1 MSKPSK
7 HPLCILCK
15 CLRILLGRSTKTRIY
30 PVCITEYE
38 HSLRLLDKKRLEVK
52 MYNSINI
59 VSNSNH
65 FIPIIVKSSKELR
78 PCNIV
83 FLLCSSFNQWPML
96 CLTYQFIET
105 LSCSKHSCW
114 SNQIPLLYITCPVQW
129 KARTHIALS
138 QKNFY
143 FLFFSQNIFMLHFKP
158 YQKKDI
164 LLKV

>member
-1 MSKPSK
+1 MLGDVNKLFGFKSLLTLPSN
-7 HPLCILCK
+7 IF
-15 CLRILLGRSTKTRIY
+15 LLHLQQTF
-30 PVCITEYE
+30 P
-38 HSLRLLDKKRLEVK
+38 
-52 MYNSINI
+52 
-59 VSNSNH
+59 
-65 FIPIIVKSSKELR
+65 PIIWIFTEGEGDR
-78 PCNIV
+78 IET
-83 FLLCSSFNQWPML
+83 ML
-96 CLTYQFIET
+96 PFEIFSTLTYQLIETRET

-164 LLKV
+164 LLKVLKTMKILYKKP

>member
-15 CLRILLGRSTKTRIY
+15 CLRILLGRSRKTSIY

-52 MYNSINI
+52 MYNSIKI

-65 FIPIIVKSSKELR
+65 LITKKIVPLQYCLPSLFFIWPMTICL
-78 PCNIV
+78 
-83 FLLCSSFNQWPML
+83 WPML
-96 CLTYQFIET
+96 CSTYQFIET

-143 FLFFSQNIFMLHFKP
+143 FLFFSRNILCFTLNHTKRRIFC
-158 YQKKDI
+158 
-164 LLKV
+164 